1 MQKEKNMFRVVL
13 MCMLFGVLISFDG
26 QSQSSVKQVV
36 SGYSWYHPS
45 KDKESWQR
53 LNLLLSSTYIVVAK
67 EGLVDHDTCLYTAS
81 RSLGLSR
88 FPVLAEGFGDGA
100 LFAQS
105 QWIDRR
111 EAGVGMQQLAKA
123 TGRKRLELLLLL
135 GSYYAFQPG
144 NYSRYRDSVDYF
156 LSTAIAESRSLKEER
171 LGRIGLCLLGKM
183 YVQVNHPKGDSIYNL
198 LIDQCRKAGDKA
210 TEARAF
216 AYRGMYTAPIQA
228 TFQGKV
234 TDLQTASGLYHS
246 LGNTEGEINALT
258 DLGYMLVV
266 SGQMEAANRIFLQA
280 IRLEE
285 SIHYPYIHYN
295 SDAIAMVTSF
305 QGQFGEPLRYA
316 LQTIKVAES
325 SRDSIGWAHFYSR
338 LSGLYALEGR
348 EDKERYDLT
357 QKALD
362 RFVVDRDP
370 AGYGVLN
377 DIVAYMC
384 GQGRSQEALDL
395 AMAISKKVNAPSNL
409 ADQFRYF
416 NVLATCYTFLG
427 KLDLA
432 ELYIKKMDSLET
444 VAEGIRGPFLRGT
457 VNDQFAHLYLKQ
469 GQYGKAKAYFEK
481 LIATPL
487 MINQELSSKLYAYHW
502 LIHIDSIMGD
512 HVSMTSHYRKY
523 KALLDSNF
531 KVTKIRQAEELKVLY
546 ETQEKEDQITLL
558 NEQATLE
565 KANLEQARLVK
576 NLTLAGIAAVLIIAG
591 LLYRQS
597 HLRRKNNKVV
607 TQKNVQ
613 LEQLLTDKEWLLKE
627 IHHRVK
633 NNLQMV
639 MSLLNSQAVYINND
653 AAFTAIQDSKRRVY
667 AMSLIHQK
675 LYQSENIAS
684 IAMAEYINELV
695 NHAQDS
701 LGTRNRIVF
710 EQDIERLDLDV
721 SQAVPLGLIINECIV
736 NAIKYAFP
744 HERKGVVRI
753 TLQHDGADQLL
764 LNISDN
770 GIGLPVDVDLIE
782 HSSLGL
788 ELVQGLARQLKGRFN
803 MVNNNGLHITIR
815 FALISQQMTDE
826 TLANF

>member
-1 MQKEKNMFRVVL
+1 MFRVILMYMLLGVL
-13 MCMLFGVLISFDG
+13 MSFDG
-26 QSQSSVKQVV
+26 TSQSSVKPVA
-36 SGYSWYHPS
+36 SGYSWYYPS

-53 LNLLLSSTYIVVAK
+53 LNLLLSSTFIVIVN
-67 EGLVDHDTCLYTAS
+67 EGQVEHDTCLYTAS

-88 FPVLAEGFGDGA
+88 LPVLAEGFGDPA
-100 LFAQS
+100 LFEQS

-111 EAGVGMQQLAKA
+111 EPGIGKQQLSTA
-123 TGRKRLELLLLL
+123 TGRKQLELLLLL
-135 GSYYAFQPG
+135 GAYYAFQPD
-144 NYSRYRDSVDYF
+144 NYSRYRDSVEYF
-156 LSTAIAESRSLKEER
+156 LSRAAAASSALKEER

-183 YVQVNHPKGDSIYNL
+183 YVQANQPKGDSIYNL

-216 AYRGMYTAPIQA
+216 AYRGMYMAPRRT

-234 TDLQTASGLYHS
+234 ADLQTASDLYHS
-246 LGNTEGEINALT
+246 LGNTEGEINVLT

-266 SGQMEAANRIFLQA
+266 SGQLEAANGIFVQA
-280 IRLEE
+280 LKLEE
-285 SIHYPYIHYN
+285 AIHYPYIHYN
-295 SDAIAMVTSF
+295 TDALAMVNMF
-305 QGQFGEPLRYA
+305 QGKFGEPLRYTF
-316 LQTIKVAES
+316 QTIRVAES
-325 SRDSIGWAHFYSR
+325 CRDSIGWGYFYSR
-338 LSGLYALEGR
+338 LSNLYSTEGR
-348 EDKERYDLT
+348 HQESIDMA
-357 QKALD
+357 QKAIK
-362 RFVVDRDP
+362 RFITDGNP
-370 AGYGVLN
+370 TLYNVLG
-377 DIVAYMC
+377 DVIADMC
-384 GQGRSQEALDL
+384 GEGRVQESLNLALD
-395 AMAISKKVNAPSNL
+395 ISKKVRQPSSFT
-409 ADQFRYF
+409 DQFYYYNTF
-416 NVLATCYTFLG
+416 CTCYTYLG

-432 ELYIKKMDSLET
+432 ELYVKKMDSLET
-444 VAEGIRGPFLRGT
+444 EAEAIRGPLRRGT
-457 VNDQFAHLYLKQ
+457 VNDQLAHIFLKR
-469 GQYGKAKAYFEK
+469 GQYGKAKTYFEK
-481 LIATPL
+481 LLSTPL
-487 MINQELSSKLYAYHW
+487 GLERDLSSNLYAYQQ
-502 LIHIDSIMGD
+502 LIHIDSLLGNHMAVI
-512 HVSMTSHYRKY
+512 SHYKKY
-523 KALLDSNF
+523 TQLLDSNF
-531 KVTKIRQAEELKVLY
+531 RVTKLRQAEELQVVY

-558 NEQATLE
+558 NEQAILE
-565 KANLEQARLVK
+565 KSNLKQARLVK
-576 NLTLAGIAAVLIIAG
+576 DLTLAGIAAVLIIAG

-597 HLRRKNNKVV
+597 RLRRKNNKVV
-607 TQKNVQ
+607 TEKNEQ

-633 NNLQMV
+633 NNLQIV

-675 LYQSENIAS
+675 LYQSDNIAS

-710 EQDIERLDLDV
+710 EQAIEPLDLDV

-744 HERKGVVRI
+744 DGRKGMVNISLR
-753 TLQHDGADQLL
+753 HDGADQLL

-770 GIGLPVDVDLIE
+770 GIGLAGDVDLME

-815 FALISQQMTDE
+815 FALISKQMADE
-826 TLANF
+826 ILANS